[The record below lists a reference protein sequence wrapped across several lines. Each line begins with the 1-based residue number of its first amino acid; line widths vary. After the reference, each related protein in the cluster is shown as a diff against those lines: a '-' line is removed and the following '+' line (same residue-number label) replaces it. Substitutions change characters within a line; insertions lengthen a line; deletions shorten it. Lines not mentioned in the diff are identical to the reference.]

1 MLRNYFKV
9 AIRNLIRQ
17 KGFSFINIFGLALGI
32 SCTTLIAMWVTDE
45 LSYDRFHTR
54 HAQMYRV
61 TATLPEMKVHA
72 AVSPAP
78 FGPAIKDE
86 MPEIEEDVRI
96 SGLNSDLMQVGDA
109 KFDEKR
115 ILYADSNF
123 FRFFDF
129 KFIKGNRDAALL
141 NPDGIVITEA
151 MAMRYFGTTDVLEK
165 TIRKNNKDDFTVTA
179 VIANVPSTSHLRFD
193 FVQPLRH
200 LARTN
205 NDLRNNVWDNFNW
218 YTYIRLN
225 DKADKSSTSLARLEK
240 TMQDIYKKN
249 EQGLKVSFILQPLT
263 DIHLHS
269 GFLADIDSHGS
280 AQNVYI
286 FTIVAVFILVVAC
299 LNFMNLATARA
310 ARRAKEVGLR
320 KTVGAIRPD
329 LMGQFLAESL
339 VVAFLSL
346 LLGVLIIYLALP
358 YFNDLGGKHLTL
370 DLTNINIVGGLL
382 LITIVTGLVAGSY
395 PAVYLSGFLPAT
407 VLKGSFNG
415 GGTGNLFRNTMVVI
429 QFTISIALIVGTLV
443 VYRQL
448 TYIQQLNLGFDKENL
463 IYVRMTGELWSKY
476 DAFRTSLETG
486 QHTSEYS
493 FISSLPTTHSNATI
507 SVNWP
512 GKDPNS
518 QPLFYNIS
526 IDHNFEKVFKSTI
539 LEGRGFA
546 ENIQADSLNVILNQT
561 ALQLMSIPIESAV
574 GSRINIWDRERTVIG
589 VVKDFNFKP
598 INEAIGPMFLTPNT
612 WGGNA
617 MIRTA
622 PGETEGTIRELE
634 RICKELNPAYPF
646 QFSFLDQD
654 IANQYTAEKRLGN
667 VFNVFAS
674 LAIAIS
680 CLGLYGLSAY
690 LAERRTRELG
700 IRKVLGASG
709 GQLVYLL
716 GVTFARPIIV
726 AMCIAVPLSWY
737 AMDLW
742 LSGFV
747 FRVSIGWTVYI
758 IAFLAALLIAGI
770 TVSFESI
777 KAAIANPV
785 KALRAE

>member
-1 MLRNYFKV
+1 MLSNYLKV
-9 AIRNLIRQ
+9 AIRNLVRQ

-32 SCTTLIAMWVTDE
+32 SSTTLIAMWVTDE

-54 HAQMYRV
+54 NEQMYRI
-61 TATLPEMKVHA
+61 TGASPEMKIQV

-78 FGPAIKDE
+78 LGPALREE
-86 MPEIEEDVRI
+86 MPEIEEEVRI
-96 SGLNSDLMQVGDA
+96 SGVRGDLIQVGDT

-129 KFIKGNRDAALL
+129 RFIKGNADEALL
-141 NPDGIVITEA
+141 NPEGIVITET
-151 MAMRYFGTTDVLEK
+151 MAKRYFGTTDVLEK

-179 VIANVPSTSHLRFD
+179 VIADVPSNSHLQFD
-193 FVQPLRH
+193 FVQPMRY
-200 LARTN
+200 LARTHD
-205 NDLRNNVWDNFNW
+205 DLRYNIWDNFNW

-225 DKADKSSTSLARLEK
+225 DKVDRSTASRARLEK
-240 TMQDIYKKN
+240 TIQEIYRKN
-249 EQGLKVSFILQPLT
+249 EEGLKVSFFLQPLT

-269 GFLADIDSHGS
+269 RFIADIDGHGS

-286 FTIVAVFILVVAC
+286 FTIVAAFILVVAC

-320 KTVGAIRPD
+320 KTVGAVRPH
-329 LMGQFLAESL
+329 LIGQFLAESL

-346 LLGVLIIYLALP
+346 VLGVVIIYLALP
-358 YFNDLGGKHLTL
+358 HFNILGGKELAL
-370 DLTNINIVGGLL
+370 DLTDINIVGSLL
-382 LITIVTGLVAGSY
+382 LITIVTGLLAGSY

-415 GGTGNLFRNTMVVI
+415 GGTGSLFRNTMVVI
-429 QFTISIALIVGTLV
+429 QFTISISLIVGTLV

-448 TYIQQLNLGFDKENL
+448 SYIQQLNLGFDKENL
-463 IYVRMTGELWSKY
+463 VYVPMSGELWSKY

-486 QHTSEYS
+486 QHTSQYS
-493 FISSLPTTHSNATI
+493 FISSIPTTHSNAT
-507 SVNWP
+507 VNVHWP

-518 QPLFYNIS
+518 QPLFYNLA
-526 IDHNFEKVFKSTI
+526 IDQNFEKVFKGKI
-539 LEGRGFA
+539 LEGRGFG
-546 ENIQADSLNVILNQT
+546 ENIKADSLNIILNEA
-561 ALQLMSIPIESAV
+561 ALQVMGIPVETAV
-574 GSRINIWDRERTVIG
+574 GSRIQIWSRERTVIG

-598 INEAIGPMFLTPNT
+598 INEAIGPMFLTPNS
-612 WGGNA
+612 WGGYA
-617 MIRTA
+617 MVRTA
-622 PGETEGTIRELE
+622 PGATKDAISELE
-634 RICKELNPAYPF
+634 RICKALNPAYPF

-654 IANQYTAEKRLGN
+654 IANQYTAEQRLGN
-667 VFNVFAS
+667 IFNVFAS
-674 LAIAIS
+674 LAIVIS

-709 GQLVYLL
+709 GQLIYLL
-716 GVTFARPIIV
+716 GMTFTRPLVI

-742 LSGFV
+742 LSGFA
-747 FRVSIGWTVYI
+747 FRVSIGWTVYL

-777 KAAIANPV
+777 KAAVANPV
-785 KALRAE
+785 KALRSE